1 MEFANILREKRK
13 TLHLTQQN
21 LADQLHVTR
30 QTLSRWENETSFPN
44 LDTLV
49 ELSEILNISLDTL
62 LKGENNLMVEKISAD
77 VREKKRL
84 KRFIIALTG
93 IFVLLVLQLCLL
105 GYGRAQQIAKIDRFN
120 PFLQTTYGY
129 AVLPSKAPSKNKLVT
144 VTNNKGTDK
153 HKEWIKNT
161 KPADAYVSNDPFGQ
175 GEWLKF
181 DTGYY
186 TRKNHW
192 ALVRHKGS
200 YVFGARVVKK
210 NQIPIQMREQAGNYY
225 EPYSYDAFGSRVGK
239 DTPSWWPFN

>member
-13 TLHLTQQN
+13 ALHLTQQS

-49 ELSEILNISLDTL
+49 ELSEILNIPLDTL
-62 LKGENNLMVEKISAD
+62 LKGENNPMVKKISAD

-84 KRFIIALTG
+84 KRLFIAL
-93 IFVLLVLQLCLL
+93 IILIILVLLWL
-105 GYGRAQQIAKIDRFN
+105 GFLGFGRAHQVGTIDRFN
-120 PFLQTTYGY
+120 PFLKTTYGY
-129 AVLPSKAPSKNKLVT
+129 AILPQKAPSKNKLVT

-153 HKEWIKNT
+153 HKEWIKDT
-161 KPADAYVSNDPFGQ
+161 RPVDDFVSDDPFSQ

-186 TRKNHW
+186 TKKNRW

-200 YVFGARVVKK
+200 YVFGTRLVRK
-210 NQIPIQMREQAGNYY
+210 NQIPLQMREQAGADHS
-225 EPYSYDAFGSRVGK
+225 PYSPKTDGPRVSKGL
-239 DTPSWWPFN
+239 PWWPFN